1 MTVARRPAALLAL
14 AAGGAAL
21 AVLGLALPA
30 GAQTI
35 ADERR
40 ELARAL
46 DDARRATARSQAL
59 EQQAQAALDDAA
71 VARAREA
78 AVAARIQAAEA
89 DIDAAEARVA
99 IVERMRRAQ
108 RARLAARQQPI
119 ARLTAALQAMAR
131 RPAAMAVVQPGSVAD
146 MVHVRAMLAT
156 LLPVIHA
163 RTADLRAEVAE
174 GERLR
179 RLAGQALA
187 GVRAGQQRLV
197 DERAALARLAVAHR
211 RRSQTLR
218 NEATLEA
225 DRAIALG
232 EQARDITDLMA
243 DLNRQAR
250 TREALAALPGPLPRP
265 PRPGAATA
273 MPAVAESALP
283 AGRPSYRLPV
293 NGTVVA
299 GLGEISRAGVR
310 SRGLTI
316 APRPGAQVV
325 APAAG
330 RIAFAGAYR
339 GYDRIVIVD
348 HGGGWTSLLT
358 GLDAIAVA
366 IGDSV
371 VQGSPLGRAGARRPR
386 ITVEL
391 RHDATPIDIT
401 RLVG

>member
-1 MTVARRPAALLAL
+1 MAR
-14 AAGGAAL
+14 
-21 AVLGLALPA
+21 GLALPA
-30 GAQTI
+30 FAAGVAALALAVPGFMPPAAAQTI
-35 ADERR
+35 AEERR
-40 ELARAL
+40 DLARAL

-59 EQQAQAALDDAA
+59 EQQAKAALDDAA
-71 VARAREA
+71 AARSREA

-89 DIDAAEARVA
+89 DIHAAEARVA

-119 ARLTAALQAMAR
+119 AQLTAALQAMAR
-131 RPAAMAVVQPGSVAD
+131 RPTAMAVVQPGSVAD

-156 LLPVIHA
+156 LMPVIHE
-163 RTADLRAEVAE
+163 RTAALRAEVAE

-197 DERAALARLAVAHR
+197 DERAELARLAVAHR

-232 EQARDITDLMA
+232 EQAHDITDLMA

-250 TREALAALPGPLPRP
+250 TRDTLAALPGPLPRP
-265 PRPGAATA
+265 AQPGAATA
-273 MPAVAESALP
+273 LPIPAESPLP
-283 AGRPSYRLPV
+283 AGRPRYRLPV

-316 APRPGAQVV
+316 AARAGAQVV

-330 RIAFAGAYR
+330 RIVFAGAYR

-358 GLDAIAVA
+358 GLDGIAVA
-366 IGDSV
+366 IGDTV
-371 VQGSPLGRAGARRPR
+371 VQGSPLGRTGPR
-386 ITVEL
+386 HPQVTVEL